1 MMGENLFVY
10 VEWFLVKHAA
20 SKKTKK
26 PSKNNNNNNKKEEKE
41 KTKEWDLDGL
51 ISPFQVQVLSVY

>member
-41 KTKEWDLDGL
+41 QEWDLDGL
-51 ISPFQVQVLSVY
+51 ISQFQVQVQPVY